1 MSMPPPAEPLPP
13 PAQSVVYIVDDDRS
27 VRTALERLLI
37 SAGVRVRSY
46 SSSRDFLEA
55 RCVRDG
61 DCVVAD
67 VKMHGATGI
76 ELQRQLRASGSR
88 AAFIFVTAH
97 DTEEVR
103 EEAKRAGAFA
113 YFRKPVDDQ
122 ALLDAIEWA
131 IGHPDRS

>member
-1 MSMPPPAEPLPP
+1 MSLPSPSEPAPP
-13 PAQSVVYIVDDDRS
+13 SVVYLVDDDRS
-27 VRTALERLLI
+27 VRTALERLMN
-37 SAGVRVRSY
+37 SAGVRVRTFA
-46 SSSRDFLEA
+46 SSVEFLDSG
-55 RCVRDG
+55 CVRDG

-67 VKMHGATGI
+67 VKMHGATGLD
-76 ELQRQLRASGSR
+76 LQRQLRAAGCR

-103 EEAKRAGAFA
+103 EEARRAGAFA

-131 IGHPDRS
+131 IGKPVRP